1 MKKTL
6 MLCASLLFISMQA
19 QTSLPVDF
27 ESTSPVFTTFGNSTV
42 SIVANPDPSG
52 LNTSDTVLE
61 TVHGNETWAG
71 FFFDLSSKLDF
82 SADTL
87 IKIMIWAPDTG
98 TMRLKL
104 EDKTD
109 GNIFWEADAAVAVDS
124 QWTQLSWDLSSVGTL
139 YDRVVLFPGWG
150 VSNAGTFYLDNI
162 EQGNASGLGLREGI
176 VSKVIFTPNPA
187 NEFVNIALNAT
198 SGRFTIVTLS
208 GPGVASGDLTE
219 GQNEVSTA
227 TLANG
232 IYLVRVSSEAGE
244 AVEKLSIRH

>member
-52 LNTSDTVLE
+52 SNTSDTVLE

-150 VSNAGTFYLDNI
+150 SRM
-162 EQGNASGLGLREGI
+162 LGH
-176 VSKVIFTPNPA
+176 
-187 NEFVNIALNAT
+187 
-198 SGRFTIVTLS
+198 
-208 GPGVASGDLTE
+208 
-219 GQNEVSTA
+219 
-227 TLANG
+227 
-232 IYLVRVSSEAGE
+232 
-244 AVEKLSIRH
+244 SILII